1 MRWGKRRFQRDNYGP
16 RRDDFEKIFVAMGA
30 PKMMLMISTDVENE
44 FDKIDIWI
52 YAPEE
57 IFAEKFAEFEP
68 MPPFLIPKTATLLI
82 GDHNDFAKT
91 FAFG

>member
-1 MRWGKRRFQRDNYGP
+1 MRWGKRRFQRDGYGP
-16 RRDDFEKIFVAMGA
+16 WFDDFEKMFMAMGG
-30 PKMMLMISTDVENE
+30 PKMMLMISTDVEND

-52 YAPEE
+52 HGPDEL
-57 IFAEKFAEFEP
+57 FTGRFAEFEP

-82 GDHNDFAKT
+82 GDHNDFTKT

>member
-1 MRWGKRRFQRDNYGP
+1 MRWGKRRFQRDDYGP
-16 RRDDFEKIFVAMGA
+16 WFDDFEKIFVVMGA
-30 PKMMLMISTDVENE
+30 PKMMLMISTDVESE

-52 YAPEE
+52 YVPKE
-57 IFAEKFAEFEP
+57 ILAEKFVEFEP

-91 FAFG
+91 LAFG